1 MKKLKIFPKTF
12 LYTFTILGCII
23 LIVHISI
30 YFLFPIFYLDDQK
43 HELNTK
49 ANMLVES
56 LSRVDSSS
64 VESVLSI
71 YAKNNKITALLKGN
85 GSSGDIKLGEQ
96 LEIDKSSTNNSI
108 IIEDRKAVTKDGK
121 IITFQIISSTEMVK
135 EATRITLQFLP
146 YTLMTTI
153 LFSVIFSY
161 FYSKRLV
168 RPLIEIAET
177 TKKMEN
183 LDRKARFK
191 VHTSDE
197 KGEVGMQINR
207 VYEQL
212 LNVIDNL
219 EEKNQTM
226 IKMEKMKVDFLR
238 SASHELK
245 TPLAGLRIILEN
257 MKYGIGKYKDKDKY
271 LLESIDIVDYMTE
284 TVTEMLT
291 LSKIQEWTSSDEEIC
306 IDSEIRKI
314 VSDYAILATDKEIEI
329 TIDIENRKI
338 SMGKAA
344 FEKVISNIIGN
355 AVKYTD
361 NKGKINIYTF
371 SHQLIIENTC
381 IPLPKEEISKVFDIF
396 YHRHNEKQ
404 SNGLGLYIVKTILDN
419 YGFHYSFEPN
429 GSKGMRF
436 IIEF

>member
-1 MKKLKIFPKTF
+1 M
-12 LYTFTILGCII
+12 
-23 LIVHISI
+23 
-30 YFLFPIFYLDDQK
+30 
-43 HELNTK
+43 
-49 ANMLVES
+49 
-56 LSRVDSSS
+56 
-64 VESVLSI
+64 
-71 YAKNNKITALLKGN
+71 
-85 GSSGDIKLGEQ
+85 
-96 LEIDKSSTNNSI
+96 
-108 IIEDRKAVTKDGK
+108 
-121 IITFQIISSTEMVK
+121 
-135 EATRITLQFLP
+135 
-146 YTLMTTI
+146 
-153 LFSVIFSY
+153 
-161 FYSKRLV
+161 
-168 RPLIEIAET
+168 
-177 TKKMEN
+177 
-183 LDRKARFK
+183 
-191 VHTSDE
+191 
-197 KGEVGMQINR
+197 
-207 VYEQL
+207 

>member
-56 LSRVDSSS
+56 ISRVDSSS

-191 VHTSDE
+191 VHTTDE
-197 KGEVGMQINR
+197 IGEVGMQINR
-207 VYEQL
+207 
-212 LNVIDNL
+212 I
-219 EEKNQTM
+219 
-226 IKMEKMKVDFLR
+226 
-238 SASHELK
+238 
-245 TPLAGLRIILEN
+245 
-257 MKYGIGKYKDKDKY
+257 
-271 LLESIDIVDYMTE
+271 
-284 TVTEMLT
+284 
-291 LSKIQEWTSSDEEIC
+291 
-306 IDSEIRKI
+306 
-314 VSDYAILATDKEIEI
+314 
-329 TIDIENRKI
+329 
-338 SMGKAA
+338 
-344 FEKVISNIIGN
+344 
-355 AVKYTD
+355 
-361 NKGKINIYTF
+361 
-371 SHQLIIENTC
+371 
-381 IPLPKEEISKVFDIF
+381 
-396 YHRHNEKQ
+396 
-404 SNGLGLYIVKTILDN
+404 
-419 YGFHYSFEPN
+419 
-429 GSKGMRF
+429 
-436 IIEF
+436 